1 MSMFWQKEIETMPRK
16 ELEALQLERLRWVVD
31 YADHN
36 VKFYHEKFKTI
47 GVSADKMKQLS
58 DVQYLPFTTKEDLR
72 DHYPYGFC
80 AVPYEKI
87 IRIHASSGTTGK
99 PVFGFYTKGDLEN
112 WANQVARLAIAV
124 GVTQKDIAQISFGY
138 GMYTGALGLHYGLE
152 KIGCAII
159 PASSGN
165 TVHKLMLMQDLG
177 ATVLVT
183 SPSYAMYISEMA
195 KETGAD
201 LSKLRIGLFGSEGCT
216 IPFAERIEKNLG
228 LIATDNY
235 GLTELNGPGVSGDC
249 MQRAGMHFAEDH
261 FLPEII
267 DSDTL
272 EVRSREEEGELVL
285 TTLTKEGMPIIRYR
299 TKDITRLHYE
309 PCACGRTHARM
320 EKVKGRSDDMMII
333 KGVNVFPSQIE
344 SVLIALNDV
353 SANYQLIVRRD
364 EKYRDSLE
372 VKVESHNPGQIS
384 NDQAREYIQSIIKAK
399 LREVLR
405 LDVNVSLVLP
415 GTLQR
420 SEGKAKRVLDLR
432 EQAILSRC

>member
-1 MSMFWQKEIETMPRK
+1 MSMFWQKEIETMPRR
-16 ELEALQLERLRWVVD
+16 ELEALQLERLRWIVD
-31 YADHN
+31 YADRN
-36 VKFYHEKFKTI
+36 VKFYHEKFEMM
-47 GVSADKMKQLS
+47 GVSVDKIKRLL

-72 DHYPYGFC
+72 VNYPYGFC
-80 AVPYEKI
+80 AVPHEKI

-112 WANQVARLAIAV
+112 WANQVARFAVAV
-124 GVTQKDIAQISFGY
+124 GVTHEDIAQISFGY
-138 GMYTGALGLHYGLE
+138 GMFTGALGLHYGLE

-177 ATVLVT
+177 ATVLVAT
-183 SPSYAMYISEMA
+183 PSYAMYISEVA

-216 IPFAERIEKNLG
+216 TQFAERIEKNLG
-228 LIATDNY
+228 LFATDNY
-235 GLTELNGPGVSGDC
+235 GLTELNGPGVSGEC

-267 DSDTL
+267 DPDTL
-272 EVRSREEEGELVL
+272 EVRPKEEEGELVV
-285 TTLTKEGMPIIRYR
+285 TTLTKEGMPVIRYR

-309 PCACGRTHARM
+309 PCACGRTHVRM

-344 SVLIALNDV
+344 SVLVALNDV
-353 SANYQLIVRRD
+353 SANYQLVVRRD

-372 VKVESHNPGQIS
+372 VKVESDNPVQINNS
-384 NDQAREYIQSIIKAK
+384 QTKEYIQNTVKGK

-405 LDVNVSLVLP
+405 LDVNVSLVSP

-420 SEGKAKRVLDLR
+420 FEGKAKRVLDLR
-432 EQAILSRC
+432 DQAILSRC